1 MLLVLKNIKIYN
13 RTLFLSLD
21 QSRMTLRR
29 GGLYLRAVKEPFT
42 PVIEFNLPK
51 KGRRNGDLSLDF
63 AWISC
68 SHGNGA
74 CYSGCFLQEG
84 GGEAK
89 KAAAKKAEAE
99 AKKAPEPT

>member
-1 MLLVLKNIKIYN
+1 
-13 RTLFLSLD
+13 
-21 QSRMTLRR
+21 MTLRR